1 MMENEERLFNLDNVL
16 TADSFTD
23 AETIDL
29 SGFQVTRAEL
39 FSHNL
44 EPSITLW
51 PNRIKFNMACLRRF
65 PGVKYIQLL
74 INPEEKRIIIRP
86 CEQDAPDSL
95 RWAVGGGEKDLKNRD
110 MICRIFAARVFD
122 LMKWNPDYRYR
133 ILGKP
138 AVCDD
143 EYYFLFKLTDFE
155 LFMNSGSKKSK
166 GFLPNEWR
174 NYFGIPANEHE
185 DAYKVNSAEGYVTTD
200 KA

>member
-185 DAYKVNSAEGYVTTD
+185 DAYKVNPAEGYVTTD